1 VSTVDQIEV
10 AVSALSSSDL
20 ELFRA
25 WFEEFDAKVW
35 DLEFEQD
42 AKAGKLD
49 DLAERAIADFR
60 SGNYKE
66 L

>member
-1 VSTVDQIEV
+1 MSTVDQIEV